1 MKSVVITFSLN
12 RIKTILVFIFIFLL
26 TSLSSYVI
34 YQLLP
39 NINSNFT
46 FISTTNPYEIYI
58 LYSKDTEK
66 ILNQL
71 GYNTQIYKNNIQK
84 LAQKLK
90 KNGFTCKIITEKQ
103 LPFLNKRNILL
114 APDTYALSKFDFK
127 NITNFLAEGGT
138 LIFNFRFGYFDENKN
153 FLNASRIEEI
163 TNLKKL
169 ANSIPKNNAIFYIQK
184 RISPLNMSAVPF
196 RQGLVVYDAL
206 PIFHS
211 NYIPDIVLTNWSI
224 TRPPKLGNKYLSIYD
239 DGIAWHGFYGKG
251 KWFYF
256 SFPTYVFLDMKK
268 NEFKKLFTNMINFSQ
283 KLITISSYPFVNRK
297 NGIFISEDT
306 EYKYPYGY
314 NFAKL
319 ANERD
324 INVTL
329 FAVAKLAKKYASITK
344 KIAKF
349 KNCEIGSHSY
359 SHCKI
364 LGAPLKIMKR
374 EIIYSKKLLE
384 KLTGR
389 KIYGFRPPREEIDD
403 KMEKLIK
410 KAGYIYVMEKSKPFL
425 LPMKRKFGIITIPR
439 LGTDDY
445 TYLIDTDFNKSQI
458 LKQIILETNFLTAL
472 NGVYTLSVHTHLLS
486 YKTNITV
493 LDKYFKYLDNH
504 KNLYPL
510 KGKDIATKAIYTQN
524 TFYSYSST
532 NNIITLKIT
541 NNNKISLKNVSFRL
555 YYPNIQ
561 ILSITPEILRYK
573 IKILI
578 HNPTRRYYD
587 IQINKIPP
595 KTTIKLLIR
604 YKKL

>member
-1 MKSVVITFSLN
+1 MKSAVITFSLSK
-12 RIKTILVFIFIFLL
+12 IKTIVVFIFILLL

-39 NINSNFT
+39 NINNNFT
-46 FISTTNPYEIYI
+46 FLSNTNPYKIYI

-71 GYNTQIYKNNIQK
+71 GYNPQIYKNNIQK

-90 KNGFTCKIITEKQ
+90 KNGFTCKIITEKE
-103 LPFLNKRNILL
+103 LPFLNKKDILL
-114 APDTYALSKFDFK
+114 TPDTYALSRFDFK
-127 NITNFLAEGGT
+127 NITNFLAKGGT
-138 LIFNFRFGYFDENKN
+138 LIFNFRFGYFDTNKH

-163 TNLKKL
+163 TNLTKL
-169 ANSIPKNNAIFYIQK
+169 TSSIPKNDAIFYIQK
-184 RISPLNMSAVPF
+184 RISPLNMSSVPF
-196 RQGLVVYDAL
+196 RQDLVVYDSL

-211 NYIPDIVLTNWSI
+211 DYVPDIVLTNWAI

-256 SFPTYVFLDMKK
+256 SFPTYVFLDMKNK
-268 NEFKKLFTNMINFSQ
+268 EFKKLFKNMIDFSQ
-283 KLITISSYPFVNRK
+283 KLITVSSYPFVNTK

-319 ANERD
+319 AHERN

-329 FAVAKLAKKYASITK
+329 FAVAKLAKKYSFITK

-349 KNCEIGSHSY
+349 KNCEIASHSY

-384 KLTGR
+384 KITGK
-389 KIYGFRPPREEIDD
+389 KIYGFRPPREEINDE
-403 KMEKLIK
+403 MEKLLK

-445 TYLIDTDFNKSQI
+445 TYLIDSDFNKSQI
-458 LKQIILETNFLTAL
+458 LKQIILETNFLTSL

-493 LDKYFKYLDNH
+493 LDKYFKYLNNH
-504 KNLYPL
+504 KNLYPF
-510 KGKDIATKAIYTQN
+510 KGKDIATKAIYAQN

-532 NNIITLKIT
+532 NNIITLNIH
-541 NNNKISLKNVSFRL
+541 NNNKVTLKNVSFRL
-555 YYPNIQ
+555 YYPNIK

-578 HNPTRRYYD
+578 HNPARRYYD

-595 KTTIKLLIR
+595 KTTVTLLIK
-604 YKKL
+604 YKML